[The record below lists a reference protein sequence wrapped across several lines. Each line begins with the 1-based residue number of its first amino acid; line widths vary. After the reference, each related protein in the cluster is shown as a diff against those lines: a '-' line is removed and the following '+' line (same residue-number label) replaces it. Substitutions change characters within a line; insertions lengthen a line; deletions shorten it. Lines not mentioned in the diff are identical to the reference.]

1 MKQITIDGPAG
12 SGKSSV
18 AKGLAKELGF
28 EHLDS
33 GALYRSAALLWLH
46 SNRNGDFLK
55 ELRATRFS
63 LQGEKLEMNGKTL
76 GDEIRTPEIGKVVS
90 KVAEMPEVRRVI
102 TQKIRELACGRNIV
116 VEGRDIGTVV
126 LPDACVKIFLT
137 ASVEER
143 AKRRYKQYAKKGIKV
158 DFEDVQREIESR
170 DRIDSTREIAPLKA
184 AKDAVIFKTDSLT
197 LKAVIDK
204 LKEIVMEKF
213 ERC

>member
-18 AKGLAKELGF
+18 AQGLAKELGF

-46 SNRNGDFLK
+46 AKGEAEFL
-55 ELRATRFS
+55 ERLSEAVFS
-63 LQGEKLEMNGKTL
+63 LRDGKLCMNGRKL

-90 KVAEMPEVRRVI
+90 KVAEMPEVRKII
-102 TQKIRELACGRNIV
+102 TQKTRMLANGKNIV

-126 LPDACVKIFLT
+126 LPHACVKIFLT

-143 AKRRYKQYAKKGIKV
+143 AKRRYAQYRAKGI
-158 DFEDVQREIESR
+158 DLELEDVVKEIESR
-170 DRIDSTREIAPLKA
+170 DRIDSTRQVAPLKA
-184 AKDAVIFKTDSLT
+184 AEDALIFNTDSLSLEEVICE
-197 LKAVIDK
+197 LKKIVNEK
-204 LKEIVMEKF
+204 LKK
-213 ERC
+213 C